1 MIRGSVVF
9 PEPEGPSR
17 ARSAPLGTSRLTLSS
32 ARNLSKR
39 LVTRVIRMPIRSEY
53 HRTRPDEEREL
64 RALLGAEHPVQPVER
79 AHGRLPHAL
88 RALDPRPSR
97 LGGPGRVEAVLGE
110 QVGERRRHPPVVD
123 RGLRALGLELV
134 QDARQ
139 LARLRLGLAD
149 APEALLELRVAEVAA
164 HLRLGD
170 QPIDVVAHL
179 LQGADVGVRG
189 EAVERR
195 LEAEAGLR
203 ARQAGEHAHPLLAQP
218 GDLALEGDQVLLGA
232 FGLFGELGQLGR
244 ETRHLRPEPVAAPDQ
259 VEGHGVVVALDRDLE
274 LAAGAPQLG
283 RLALELLR
291 ELAAEVD
298 DAGRGLAQL
307 RVLRHALLDGRDVD
321 RVRVALLAAA
331 DPARGETAQEVPD
344 SSDEWHGLSFTP

>member
-1 MIRGSVVF
+1 MIRSSVVF

-53 HRTRPDEEREL
+53 HRARADEEREL

-123 RGLRALGLELV
+123 RSLRALGLELV

-139 LARLRLGLAD
+139 LARLRL
-149 APEALLELRVAEVAA
+149 
-164 HLRLGD
+164 
-170 QPIDVVAHL
+170 
-179 LQGADVGVRG
+179 
-189 EAVERR
+189 
-195 LEAEAGLR
+195 LEAELEGEEAQRPSHAEGGAAEEETRRGRDPGRCLLPRGTRVGAAARPVRSVVMHHGSLSSRRALR
-203 ARQAGEHAHPLLAQP
+203 AGGCSRAGPMPRAVDPFSVVWKRRRAFALARRASMRTRSSRSRAISRWKVTRFC
-218 GDLALEGDQVLLGA
+218 LAPSASLVSSVSSA
-232 FGLFGELGQLGR
+232 VR
-244 ETRHLRPEPVAAPDQ
+244 RVTSAPRVSRRPIRWRATASSSRSTAISSWRRTRPSSADSRSSSFAS
-259 VEGHGVVVALDRDLE
+259 
-274 LAAGAPQLG
+274 
-283 RLALELLR
+283 LLR
-291 ELAAEVD
+291 
-298 DAGRGLAQL
+298 R
-307 RVLRHALLDGRDVD
+307 
-321 RVRVALLAAA
+321 
-331 DPARGETAQEVPD
+331 
-344 SSDEWHGLSFTP
+344 